1 MTDCLMLVY
10 RAGYRS
16 GKICQ
21 SKLEGSQ
28 VEHSHRLNV
37 PIRW

>member
-1 MTDCLMLVY
+1 MTECLMLVY

-16 GKICQ
+16 GKTCQ
-21 SKLEGSQ
+21 SKLGGSQ
-28 VEHSHRLNV
+28 VEHSHRLNI